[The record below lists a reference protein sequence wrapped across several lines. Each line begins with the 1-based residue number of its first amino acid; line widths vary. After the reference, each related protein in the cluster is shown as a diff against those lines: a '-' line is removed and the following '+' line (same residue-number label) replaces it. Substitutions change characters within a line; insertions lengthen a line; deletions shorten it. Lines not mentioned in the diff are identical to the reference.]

1 MSEANASDVRS
12 IIIIFLF
19 SLSLV
24 IDIYHKYR
32 FLNKHYLYRYLYRF
46 LRYRTVPNSYFLVQQ
61 IISISQQIASDAA
74 LRLLA

>member
-32 FLNKHYLYRYLYRF
+32 FLNKHYLYRF